1 MRGGTKY
8 LIHQTYVE
16 MEKNILFALCNIRVH
31 SAPKTLGTKSPS
43 FFMLCCTARVPPL
56 WTLKRFKPAKTNQE
70 IRFCIHINSK

>member
-16 MEKNILFALCNIRVH
+16 TEKNILYALCNIRVH
-31 SAPKTLGTKSPS
+31 SAPKTLRTKSPS
-43 FFMLCCTARVPPL
+43 IYTLCYAAHAPL
-56 WTLKRFKPAKTNQE
+56 WTLKRFKIAKTNQE